1 MPWCPK
7 CKTEYVEGTE
17 ICPDCGGPLRGEK
30 PREEFPR
37 DGWVDDEPAL
47 LISTDDRLDSE
58 MLEGSLRSAGIP
70 FLAKNHNDAG
80 FMRVYMGGSWTGS
93 DYYVPSRQL
102 EKARQMIPGAPSEE
116 SEDAGSPLSSGRSQS
131 MPEEKPRRA
140 GTIIVA
146 LIAALALFGYF
157 CFEALLN
164 FLRKAFGF

>member
-7 CKTEYVEGTE
+7 CKTEYAEGTKV
-17 ICPDCGGPLRGEK
+17 CADCGGPLCEGE
-30 PREEFPR
+30 PEEESAR
-37 DGWVDDEPAL
+37 DGWVEDEPAL
-47 LISTDDRLDSE
+47 LTSTDDRLDSE

-93 DYYVPSRQL
+93 DYYVPSRLL
-102 EKARQMIPGAPSEE
+102 ERARALIPGAPAEPSG
-116 SEDAGSPLSSGRSQS
+116 DAGQPRPSGPPPCEPQ
-131 MPEEKPRRA
+131 EKPHRA
-140 GTIIVA
+140 GTVIVA
-146 LIAALALFGYF
+146 LVAALALFGYF